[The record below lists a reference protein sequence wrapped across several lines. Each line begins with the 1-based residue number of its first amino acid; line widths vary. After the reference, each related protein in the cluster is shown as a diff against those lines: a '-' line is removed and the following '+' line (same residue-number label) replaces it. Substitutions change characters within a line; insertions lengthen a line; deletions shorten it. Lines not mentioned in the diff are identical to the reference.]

1 MCNLYSIIA
10 TRKDCYSAIGSPHV
24 SYRSQVQMGG
34 LMTKAHRILLAA
46 TALLMAT
53 ASPIYAADLSCSQW
67 LAYRTGD
74 KSLAGQGLIFTTF
87 LQGYIDG
94 INEFSDLFNG
104 NLITETSPG
113 KFAPTPP
120 TRHLTI
126 ENTVAVLDRQCT
138 ANPAQSAH
146 VVGVN
151 EVNAQMQ
158 TSANPIM
165 ATLALL
171 LTNLNKAKGY
181 K

>member
-1 MCNLYSIIA
+1 MLTA
-10 TRKDCYSAIGSPHV
+10 AML
-24 SYRSQVQMGG
+24 MG
-34 LMTKAHRILLAA
+34 
-46 TALLMAT
+46 T
-53 ASPIYAADLSCSQW
+53 ASPLYARDLSCAEW

-74 KSLAGQGLIFTTF
+74 KSLAGQGLVLTTF

-94 INEFSDLFNG
+94 VNEFSDLFNG

-113 KFAPTPP
+113 KFSPTPP
-120 TRHLTI
+120 ARHLTI

-146 VVGVN
+146 VVGIS
-151 EVNAQMQ
+151 EVNSQMQ
-158 TSANPIM
+158 GSANPIM

>member
-1 MCNLYSIIA
+1 MHDDNGNPVMK
-10 TRKDCYSAIGSPHV
+10 TRLA
-24 SYRSQVQMGG
+24 M
-34 LMTKAHRILLAA
+34 LAA
-46 TALLMAT
+46 AMLMAT
-53 ASPIYAADLSCSQW
+53 ASPLYAAGLSCSQW

-74 KSLAGQGLIFTTF
+74 KALAGQGLVFSTF

-94 INEFSDLFNG
+94 VNEFGDLFNG

-113 KFAPTPP
+113 KFVPTPP

-138 ANPAQSAH
+138 ANPAQDAH

-151 EVNAQMQ
+151 EVSAQLKGQ
-158 TSANPIM
+158 ATPIM
-165 ATLALL
+165 ATLELL